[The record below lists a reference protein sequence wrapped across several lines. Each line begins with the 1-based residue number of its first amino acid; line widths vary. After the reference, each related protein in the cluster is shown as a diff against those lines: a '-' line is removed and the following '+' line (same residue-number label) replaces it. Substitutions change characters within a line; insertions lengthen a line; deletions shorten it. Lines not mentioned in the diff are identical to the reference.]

1 MRVNK
6 TFLNNQV
13 DRINAIL
20 KENGVNIEYGLNR
33 AYGGYRL
40 VKYEGSG
47 ESYRYE
53 GAGESYRSHRLTA
66 REMYYTLNTLEL
78 ALIDLYY

>member
-6 TFLNNQV
+6 NMLNNQV
-13 DRINAIL
+13 NRINEVL
-20 KENGVNIEYGLNR
+20 KENNKDIVYRLEI

-40 VKYEGSG
+40 VKCVDKGVYF
-47 ESYRYE
+47 
-53 GAGESYRSHRLTA
+53 RSHRLTA

>member
-13 DRINAIL
+13 DRVNAIL
-20 KENGVNIEYGLNR
+20 KENGKNIEYGLNI

-40 VKYEGSG
+40 VK
-47 ESYRYE
+47 YE

-66 REMYYTLNTLEL
+66 REMYYTLYTLEL

>member
-1 MRVNK
+1 MRVNRNK
-6 TFLNNQV
+6 LTTIVN
-13 DRINAIL
+13 RINAML
-20 KENGVNIEYGLNR
+20 KQNSKDIEYGLNI

-40 VKYEGSG
+40 VRYEGS
-47 ESYRYE
+47 
-53 GAGESYRSHRLTA
+53 GESYRSHRLTA